1 MDCLAET
8 EQASSLLFDYLT
20 AEAGGATATNSK
32 LSSSRSY
39 AVHCLACSSIAH
51 GKGKHTVA
59 SRHAA
64 ACFPAAKT
72 SGGCRQAAA
81 WQAALL
87 GPKCQNF

>member
-64 ACFPAAKT
+64 ASQPQKLAAVAGRLRGQL
-72 SGGCRQAAA
+72 S
-81 WQAALL
+81 
-87 GPKCQNF
+87 